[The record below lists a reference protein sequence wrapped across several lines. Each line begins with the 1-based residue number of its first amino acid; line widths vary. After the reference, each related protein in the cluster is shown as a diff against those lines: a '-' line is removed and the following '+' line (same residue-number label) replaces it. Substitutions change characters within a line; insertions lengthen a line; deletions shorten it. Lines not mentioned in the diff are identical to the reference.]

1 MALLNKI
8 VARVRDGTF
17 IQRSVEKLFG
27 RSSQEAKGVEP
38 AGDTYYG
45 ERADGYLAKRMQ
57 QDYWHLEQETVQEII
72 AGYPREIRVLD
83 VPFGTGRFVPYYI
96 EKDMDIHGMDASE
109 DMVDVA
115 KRELGEDFSRCTIE
129 IGDAAKLPYED
140 AAFDVVLSFRFLS
153 HVVSAQQAKTIL
165 REFKRVCR
173 SDLLIQLRVRRD
185 DVPPGEPP
193 KHDQSFGDRLTL
205 KQIREEFEAA
215 GLLIEKTWR
224 LEDRPTYYRAVFLC
238 KST

>member
-8 VARVRDGTF
+8 VARVKDGTF
-17 IQRSVEKLFG
+17 IQRSMEKLIG
-27 RSSQEAKGVEP
+27 RPSQEAKGVEP

-45 ERADGYLAKRMQ
+45 KCAENYLTKRLQ

-83 VPFGTGRFVPYYI
+83 VPFGTGRFVPYYL
-96 EKDMDIHGMDASE
+96 EKSMDIHGLDASE
-109 DMVDVA
+109 DMVGVA
-115 KRELGEDFSRCTIE
+115 RRELGEDFSKCTIE

-153 HVVSAQQAKTIL
+153 HVVSARQAKTIL

-193 KHDQSFGDRLTL
+193 KHDQSFGDRLTHE
-205 KQIREEFEAA
+205 QIREEFDAV
-215 GLLIEKTWR
+215 GFRIEKTWR
-224 LEDRPTYYRAVFLC
+224 LEDRPTYSRAVFRC